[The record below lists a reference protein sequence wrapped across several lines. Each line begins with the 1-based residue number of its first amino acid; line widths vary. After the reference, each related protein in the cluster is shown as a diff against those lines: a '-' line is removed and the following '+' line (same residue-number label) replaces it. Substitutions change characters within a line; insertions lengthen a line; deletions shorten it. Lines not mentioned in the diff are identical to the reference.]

1 MGAKGNQKGKR
12 AERELCSVLEDLGL
26 GEWRRS
32 QQYTGAEVEGAGDVV
47 PVEGDETAETF
58 AAQVRLEC
66 KRRADHVKT
75 RSAKMQRWIETAREE
90 TPKGKLAVVAFRADR
105 SGWELLFDFGP
116 MTVRTPLWGGSIL
129 QIEALFERPD
139 LAARGGKLVFVEP
152 PTSRADGQRN
162 IGSGRAERLRAAAEE
177 VREVADAFSER

>member
-12 AERELCSVLEDLGL
+12 GERELCSVLEDLGL

-47 PVEGDETAETF
+47 PVEGDESAETF
-58 AAQVRLEC
+58 ARLVRLEC

-90 TPKGKLAVVAFRADR
+90 TPEGKLAVVAFRADR
-105 SGWELLFDFGP
+105 AGWELLFDFGP
-116 MTVRTPLWGGSIL
+116 MTVRTPLWGGSVL
-129 QIEALFERPD
+129 QIERLLEEDFCMAV
-139 LAARGGKLVFVEP
+139 GGKMVLYGPSTPQPEAA
-152 PTSRADGQRN
+152 T
-162 IGSGRAERLRAAAEE
+162 IERLRDVAVE
-177 VREVADAFSER
+177 VRSVADELSDEER